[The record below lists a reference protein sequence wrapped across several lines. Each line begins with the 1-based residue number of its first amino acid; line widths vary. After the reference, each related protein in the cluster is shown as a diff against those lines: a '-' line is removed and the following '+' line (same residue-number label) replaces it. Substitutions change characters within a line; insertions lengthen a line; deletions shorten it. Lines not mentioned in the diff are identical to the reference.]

1 MVVVVVMMNGDGDG
15 DDCAR
20 QLEIEVN
27 AMRRL
32 RHAHIVRYLGTA
44 CCGPDNYILMELVI
58 WYLEVELGPSTAS
71 TSMLFYV
78 CAYVLPFLGLYW
90 ALVAVL

>member
-1 MVVVVVMMNGDGDG
+1 MMNGDGDG
-15 DDCAR
+15 DDCGR

-44 CCGPDNYILMELVI
+44 CCGPDNYILMELVPGGSI
-58 WYLEVELGPSTAS
+58 KQ
-71 TSMLFYV
+71 MLSEE
-78 CAYVLPFLGLYW
+78 AYRNGAAATLLIT
-90 ALVAVL
+90 